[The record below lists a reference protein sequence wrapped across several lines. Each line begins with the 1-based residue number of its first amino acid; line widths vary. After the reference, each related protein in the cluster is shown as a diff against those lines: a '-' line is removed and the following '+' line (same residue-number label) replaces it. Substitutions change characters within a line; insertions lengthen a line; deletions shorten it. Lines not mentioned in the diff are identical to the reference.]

1 MIIKNIIRN
10 NSLNFRGF
18 FTYGFLLLFLLISTF
33 AFSQTAEDEKNYQ
46 VCKACHTIGGGQL
59 VGPDLK
65 DISDR
70 RDEAWIISF
79 VQNSQQMVLKGDEQ
93 AVKVFNENNKIPM
106 PSNSLSDD
114 QVRGI
119 LLYISNDG
127 KLAAGEVSASQESTE
142 VIVAEDTAQLIVEM
156 RRDEQQNMMWVFL
169 VMAILF
175 VISVLDLSLLKIVK
189 SKVDSLH
196 NYTNCSGNNW

>member
-1 MIIKNIIRN
+1 
-10 NSLNFRGF
+10 
-18 FTYGFLLLFLLISTF
+18 
-33 AFSQTAEDEKNYQ
+33 
-46 VCKACHTIGGGQL
+46 
-59 VGPDLK
+59 
-65 DISDR
+65 
-70 RDEAWIISF
+70 
-79 VQNSQQMVLKGDEQ
+79 
-93 AVKVFNENNKIPM
+93 M

-175 VISVLDLSLLKIVK
+175 VISVLDLSTIKNSK